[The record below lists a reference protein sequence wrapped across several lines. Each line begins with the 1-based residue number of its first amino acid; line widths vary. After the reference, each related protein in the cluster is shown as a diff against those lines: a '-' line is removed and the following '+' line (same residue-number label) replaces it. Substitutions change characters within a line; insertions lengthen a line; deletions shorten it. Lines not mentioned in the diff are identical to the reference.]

1 MNTKEVSVELAKR
14 LNEEGAELSI
24 ASCNFIVK
32 TLLDIVEENVA
43 AGAKVKLSGFGVFY
57 SNKRKARVGRNP
69 KSGAPVKIPAKNVA
83 RFKAGKKFKD
93 ILTAK

>member
-1 MNTKEVSVELAKR
+1 MNTREVSVELQKR
-14 LNEEGAELSI
+14 LDEVEANLSI
-24 ASCNFIVK
+24 SACNYIIK

-57 SNKRKARVGRNP
+57 SNKRKARIGRNP
-69 KSGAPVKIPAKNVA
+69 KSGAPVKIPAKKVV

-93 ILTAK
+93 TLAK